1 MLIMFHLGIV
11 THQIRLKAT
20 LLQSYWKKYLVRN
33 KLSHP
38 GELIEVQSSNK
49 KDSVL
54 CLRTDLDKVNAQIHD
69 LYEVIEMILECE
81 RLKGNVK
88 KIGRN

>member
-11 THQIRLKAT
+11 MHQIRLKAT

-38 GELIEVQSSNK
+38 GEVIEVQSSNK
-49 KDSVL
+49 KDSVVY
-54 CLRTDLDKVNAQIHD
+54 LRTDLDKVNAQIHD
-69 LYEVIEMILECE
+69 LYEIIEMILECE
-81 RLKGNVK
+81 RLKSNVK
-88 KIGRN
+88 IIGRK